1 MTLLAETQN
10 DESCGFSSSL
20 IGEWMYSLEKNIGTH
35 ESVKSFHFREDYW
48 VENSCRDFTVNVLQY
63 SLQQSPA
70 ENKVFRL
77 GFI

>member
-1 MTLLAETQN
+1 MN
-10 DESCGFSSSL
+10 VFF
-20 IGEWMYSLEKNIGTH
+20 WKNIGTH
-35 ESVKSFHFREDYW
+35 KSVKWFHFREDYG